1 MRNLLTQAANVI
13 DSTSKATL
21 VAYDRAIET
30 NAIEKEMTIKT
41 VKFSLTALMVA
52 ASLLAFG
59 TVVFG

>member
-1 MRNLLTQAANVI
+1 VI